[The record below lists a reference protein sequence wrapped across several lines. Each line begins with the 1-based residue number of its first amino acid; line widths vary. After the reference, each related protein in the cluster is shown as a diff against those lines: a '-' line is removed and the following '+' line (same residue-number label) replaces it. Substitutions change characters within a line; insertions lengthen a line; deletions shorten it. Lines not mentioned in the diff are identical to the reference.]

1 MPVLPV
7 TDRRRLFQQGA
18 IMNPINR
25 LTQSFQPSA
34 GRGLLGAGLR
44 GDRQRSRGHDHSH
57 QRCHSG
63 AGSVRDA
70 LASAADAAT
79 IEAVSPSASAAVAT
93 ARVTT
98 AERC

>member
-1 MPVLPV
+1 MQQTGFGRAGQSSAPARRQVGLVTLRAPIFRPRRTALSTQSGSASNQPAMPVLPV

-44 GDRQRSRGHDHSH
+44 GDRQRS
-57 QRCHSG
+57 
-63 AGSVRDA
+63 
-70 LASAADAAT
+70 
-79 IEAVSPSASAAVAT
+79 
-93 ARVTT
+93 
-98 AERC
+98 